1 MRKLGALTTDFCLPP
16 RGMTSATAF
25 GPIIGPVGSI
35 TWLPVTAGLKIGTRA
50 GAVNAFRRETKMSL
64 TLVAAIVS
72 LIAWVVLVF
81 FTPVVAG
88 AVHLLLA
95 VSATLLVRWWALRA

>member
-1 MRKLGALTTDFCLPP
+1 
-16 RGMTSATAF
+16 
-25 GPIIGPVGSI
+25 
-35 TWLPVTAGLKIGTRA
+35 
-50 GAVNAFRRETKMSL
+50 MSL
-64 TLVAAIVS
+64 TLLAAIVS

-81 FTPVVAG
+81 FTAVSAG